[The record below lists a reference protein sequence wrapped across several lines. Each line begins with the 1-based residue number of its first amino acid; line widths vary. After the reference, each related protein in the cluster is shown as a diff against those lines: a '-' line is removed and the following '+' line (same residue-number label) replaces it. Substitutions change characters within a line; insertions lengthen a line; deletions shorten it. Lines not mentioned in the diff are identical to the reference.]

1 MGIHICDYMYVTF
14 WFMHV
19 KCVQCTFI
27 WHIWELIRQ
36 TWENRF
42 LPPRNDFINQNKNID
57 KVDVD
62 DNIDRGNQIYIIWS
76 WATPLLCF
84 VRPPPRKQC
93 RSPVSDWN
101 PLPRKRIRLQILLT
115 SKTPAKDA
123 NRCWKNM
130 MMTFFAQFPLDAI
143 MSVNTNLDGL
153 LFR

>member
-57 KVDVD
+57 KVDAD

-93 RSPVSDWN
+93 RSLVSDWN
-101 PLPRKRIRLQILLT
+101 PLLRKRIRIQNFIDKQNSRQGCQPLLEKHDDDVFCPIST
-115 SKTPAKDA
+115 WCHHERQYKSWWPV
-123 NRCWKNM
+123 
-130 MMTFFAQFPLDAI
+130 I
-143 MSVNTNLDGL
+143 
-153 LFR
+153 